1 MFDRYRLE
9 SVVLTAKSKSENRLD
24 CNHYLH
30 STTFACQQWYPFTF
44 SRKKTE
50 RKREKDEKA
59 VCIIHC
65 LRDVMRFF
73 FFFFFFILFAIS
85 IKVKEEKVKEI
96 EIGIDCS
103 KM

>member
-1 MFDRYRLE
+1 M
-9 SVVLTAKSKSENRLD
+9 SAVVSFHTLSKE
-24 CNHYLH
+24 
-30 STTFACQQWYPFTF
+30 
-44 SRKKTE
+44 TE
-50 RKREKDEKA
+50 KEMQREKDEKDEKA

-65 LRDVMRFF
+65 LRDVMR

>member
-1 MFDRYRLE
+1 M
-9 SVVLTAKSKSENRLD
+9 SAVVSFHTLSKE
-24 CNHYLH
+24 
-30 STTFACQQWYPFTF
+30 
-44 SRKKTE
+44 TE
-50 RKREKDEKA
+50 KEMQREKDEKEERA

-73 FFFFFFILFAIS
+73 FFFFFFYLFAIS

>member
-1 MFDRYRLE
+1 M
-9 SVVLTAKSKSENRLD
+9 SAVVSFHILSKE
-24 CNHYLH
+24 
-30 STTFACQQWYPFTF
+30 
-44 SRKKTE
+44 TE
-50 RKREKDEKA
+50 KEIQREKDERA

-65 LRDVMRFF
+65 LRDVMRFFF